1 MSTVAESLSAVR
13 LGEPQAHRNPSVVP
27 LVWGASRWPH
37 STTAIATSS
46 AHGCPPGWAWG
57 LFLTAAP
64 APMLHRKMAVL
75 RALARGARVESAPE
89 PRGGD

>member
-27 LVWGASRWPH
+27 LVWRASRWPH
-37 STTAIATSS
+37 SATDIAASS
-46 AHGCPPGWAWG
+46 AHGGLPGWAWG

-64 APMLHRKMAVL
+64 APLLHRKMAVL
-75 RALARGARVESAPE
+75 RALARGAMVESAPE